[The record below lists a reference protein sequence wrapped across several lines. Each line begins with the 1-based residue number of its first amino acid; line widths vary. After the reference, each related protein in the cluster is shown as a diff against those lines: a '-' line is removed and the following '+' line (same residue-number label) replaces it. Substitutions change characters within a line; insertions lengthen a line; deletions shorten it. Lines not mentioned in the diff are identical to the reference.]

1 MKPSQTIFYKNNG
14 TVTISLEEYN
24 RLVRN
29 SNLLEDYKAM
39 CQEMKEVLKGEGG
52 AK

>member
-39 CQEMKEVLKGEGG
+39 CQEMKEVLQDEH
-52 AK
+52 